1 MTNEVDYLILLPK
14 GKCFSDSDETVFLFF
29 FNIAL
34 IPPPT
39 YKSHLCLFLKF
50 LKVQES
56 IMRKANIIDNS
67 A

>member
-29 FNIAL
+29 LYSFN
-34 IPPPT
+34 PPPT